1 MAMIVQFHKGEMV
14 KVSPLELEDRVVY
27 DTESLKTLKDFVD
40 TYNSEVSS
48 VNRNN
53 VIGGRLITKP
63 ISSVRSVIKDGSF
76 EGLGIGDYFTH
87 EVTLEGNNYT
97 LISIIAHFDPYF
109 QRPVPYDD
117 YTSSFAITQHH
128 LALFHLIVDLTKIAE
143 INTFVFSHVFAQ
155 NSATG
160 YYGSDIQQ
168 YLSEFL
174 FPIINSKFDN
184 KLIPRN
190 MKWTREVS
198 ETSII
203 YENVNDFITLP
214 TAEQVG
220 LTTSTDVSHEG
231 YFAFA
236 LFSTIHNRFHSFP
249 LALRG
254 VLPNRIFEAF
264 DGSSKD
270 ETPYQFSNKAGV
282 SAVTILA

>member
-14 KVSPLELEDRVVY
+14 KVSPLDLEDRVIY
-27 DTESLKTLKDFVD
+27 DNEELKTLKDFVD

-48 VNRNN
+48 VNRNL

-87 EVTLEGNNYT
+87 DVTIEGNNYT
-97 LISIIAHFDPYF
+97 MISIIAHFDPYF
-109 QRPVPYDD
+109 QKPIPYYED
-117 YTSSFAITQHH
+117 TTSFAINQHH
-128 LALFHLIVDLTKIAE
+128 LALFHLFMDYTNIVKPVSLT
-143 INTFVFSHVFAQ
+143 HVFAQ

-231 YFAFA
+231 YFE
-236 LFSTIHNRFHSFP
+236 FSVFRNFHNRFSSS
-249 LALRG
+249 LILRG
-254 VLPNRIFEAF
+254 VLPNRLFETT
-264 DGSSKD
+264 DGVSKDNKSYMFSSKA
-270 ETPYQFSNKAGV
+270 NV

>member
-1 MAMIVQFHKGEMV
+1 MIVQFHKGKMV
-14 KVSPLELEDRVVY
+14 KASLLDLEDRVVY
-27 DTESLKTLKDFVD
+27 DNENLKTLKDFVD

-48 VNRNN
+48 VDRNM

-87 EVTLEGNNYT
+87 DVTIEGNNYT
-97 LISIIAHFDPYF
+97 MISIISHFDPYF
-109 QRPVPYDD
+109 QKPIPYYED
-117 YTSSFAITQHH
+117 TTSFAINQHH
-128 LALFHLIVDLTKIAE
+128 IALFHFFIDYANIVNHKILTH
-143 INTFVFSHVFAQ
+143 VFSQ
-155 NSATG
+155 NNSVTG
-160 YYGSDIQQ
+160 YYGSDIQK
-168 YLSEFL
+168 YLSDFL

-190 MKWTREVS
+190 MKWSKEVS
-198 ETSII
+198 ETSIT

-231 YFAFA
+231 YFE
-236 LFSTIHNRFHSFP
+236 FSVFRNFHNRLSSR
-249 LALRG
+249 LILRG
-254 VLPNRIFEAF
+254 VLPNRLFETT
-264 DGSSKD
+264 DGVSKD
-270 ETPYQFSNKAGV
+270 NKSYMFSTEANV

>member
-1 MAMIVQFHKGEMV
+1 MAMIVQFHKGKMV
-14 KVSPLELEDRVVY
+14 KSSSLDLEDRVIY
-27 DTESLKTLKDFVD
+27 DDENLKTLKDFVD

-48 VNRNN
+48 VNRNM
-53 VIGGRLITKP
+53 VIGGKLIANP
-63 ISSVRSVIKDGSF
+63 ISSVRAVIKDGSF

-87 EVTLEGNNYT
+87 DVTIEGNNYT
-97 LISIIAHFDPYF
+97 MISIIAHFDPYF
-109 QRPVPYDD
+109 QKPIPYYEDQ
-117 YTSSFAITQHH
+117 TSFAINQHH
-128 LALFHLIVDLTKIAE
+128 LALFHLFIDYTDIVKPASLT
-143 INTFVFSHVFAQ
+143 HVFAQ

-184 KLIPRN
+184 KLISRN

-203 YENVNDFITLP
+203 YENVNDYITLP

-231 YFAFA
+231 YFE
-236 LFSTIHNRFHSFP
+236 FSMFRNFHNRLSSR
-249 LALRG
+249 LILRG
-254 VLPNRIFEAF
+254 VLPNRLFEVT
-264 DGSSKD
+264 DGVSKD
-270 ETPYQFSNKAGV
+270 NKSYVFSSEANV
-282 SAVTILA
+282 SAITILA

>member
-1 MAMIVQFHKGEMV
+1 MGMIVQFHKGKMV
-14 KVSPLELEDRVVY
+14 KVSPLDLEDMVIY
-27 DTESLKTLKDFVD
+27 DNDTLKTLKDFVD

-48 VNRNN
+48 VDRNL

-63 ISSVRSVIKDGSF
+63 ISSVRAVIKDGSF

-87 EVTLEGNNYT
+87 DVTIEGTNYT
-97 LISIIAHFDPYF
+97 MISIIAHFDPYF
-109 QRPVPYDD
+109 QKTIPYYED
-117 YTSSFAITQHH
+117 TTSFAINQHH
-128 LALFHLIVDLTKIAE
+128 IALFHLFIDYTRAE
-143 INTFVFSHVFAQ
+143 DIELSHAFAK

-184 KLIPRN
+184 KLISRN

-198 ETSII
+198 ETSVI
-203 YENVNDFITLP
+203 YENVNDYITLP

-231 YFAFA
+231 YFE
-236 LFSTIHNRFHSFP
+236 FSMFRTLHNRFNNSIN

-254 VLPNRIFEAF
+254 VLPGRKFETF
-264 DGSSKD
+264 DGFRKAN
-270 ETPYQFSNKAGV
+270 EPEPFSYDKGV

>member
-1 MAMIVQFHKGEMV
+1 MAMIVQFHKGKMV
-14 KVSPLELEDRVVY
+14 KASSLDLEDRVIY
-27 DTESLKTLKDFVD
+27 DNDSLKTLKDFVD

-87 EVTLEGNNYT
+87 DVTIEGNNYT
-97 LISIIAHFDPYF
+97 MISIIAHFDPYF
-109 QRPVPYDD
+109 QRPVPYED
-117 YTSSFAITQHH
+117 YTASFAITQHH
-128 LALFHLIVDLTKIAE
+128 LALFHLFIDYTRAE
-143 INTFVFSHVFAQ
+143 DIELSHAFAK

-203 YENVNDFITLP
+203 YENVNDYITLP

-231 YFAFA
+231 YFE
-236 LFSTIHNRFHSFP
+236 FSMFRTLHNRFNSTY

-254 VLPNRIFEAF
+254 VLPGRKFETF
-264 DGSSKD
+264 DGFRKAD
-270 ETPYQFSNKAGV
+270 EPKPFSYDQGV

>member
-14 KVSPLELEDRVVY
+14 KVSPLDLEDRVIY
-27 DTESLKTLKDFVD
+27 DNEELKTLKDFVD

-63 ISSVRSVIKDGSF
+63 ISSVRSVIKDGTF

-87 EVTLEGNNYT
+87 DVTIEGNNYT
-97 LISIIAHFDPYF
+97 MISIIAHFDPYF
-109 QRPVPYDD
+109 QKPIPYYED
-117 YTSSFAITQHH
+117 TTSFAINQHH
-128 LALFHLIVDLTKIAE
+128 IALFHLFIDYTRAE
-143 INTFVFSHVFAQ
+143 GIELSHAFAK

-231 YFAFA
+231 YFE
-236 LFSTIHNRFHSFP
+236 FSMFRTLHNRFNSTY

-254 VLPNRIFEAF
+254 VLPGRKFETF
-264 DGSSKD
+264 DGFRKAD
-270 ETPYQFSNKAGV
+270 EPKPFSYDQGV

>member
-1 MAMIVQFHKGEMV
+1 MIVQFHKGKMV
-14 KVSPLELEDRVVY
+14 KASLLDLEDRVVY
-27 DTESLKTLKDFVD
+27 DNENLKTLKDFVD

-48 VNRNN
+48 VDRNM

-87 EVTLEGNNYT
+87 DVTIEGNNYT
-97 LISIIAHFDPYF
+97 MISIISHFDPYF
-109 QRPVPYDD
+109 QKPIPYYED
-117 YTSSFAITQHH
+117 TTSFAINQHH
-128 LALFHLIVDLTKIAE
+128 IALFHFFIDYANTVNPKILTH
-143 INTFVFSHVFAQ
+143 VFSQ
-155 NSATG
+155 NNSVTG
-160 YYGSDIQQ
+160 YYGSDIQK
-168 YLSEFL
+168 YLSDFL

-190 MKWTREVS
+190 MKWSKEVS
-198 ETSII
+198 ETSIT

-231 YFAFA
+231 YFE
-236 LFSTIHNRFHSFP
+236 FSVFRNFHNRLSSR
-249 LALRG
+249 LILRG
-254 VLPNRIFEAF
+254 VLPNRLFETT
-264 DGSSKD
+264 DGVSKD
-270 ETPYQFSNKAGV
+270 NKSYMFSTEANV

>member
-1 MAMIVQFHKGEMV
+1 MAMIAQFHKGEMV
-14 KVSPLELEDRVVY
+14 KASPLDLEDRVIY
-27 DTESLKTLKDFVD
+27 DDENLKTLKDFVD

-48 VNRNN
+48 VDRNM

-63 ISSVRSVIKDGSF
+63 ISEVRRAISNGTF

-87 EVTLEGNNYT
+87 EITVDGDNYT
-97 LISIIAHFDPYF
+97 MISIIVHFDPYF
-109 QRPVPYDD
+109 QKPIPYYED
-117 YTSSFAITQHH
+117 TTSFAINQHH
-128 LALFHLIVDLTKIAE
+128 IALFHLFIDFTRAEGVSLT
-143 INTFVFSHVFAQ
+143 HVFAQ
-155 NSATG
+155 SSATG

-198 ETSII
+198 ETSVI

-231 YFAFA
+231 YFE
-236 LFSTIHNRFHSFP
+236 FSMFKTFHSRFHSRIP

-254 VLPNRIFEAF
+254 VLPGMKLETF
-264 DGSSKD
+264 DGINK
-270 ETPYQFSNKAGV
+270 EEAPTQFTSDCGV